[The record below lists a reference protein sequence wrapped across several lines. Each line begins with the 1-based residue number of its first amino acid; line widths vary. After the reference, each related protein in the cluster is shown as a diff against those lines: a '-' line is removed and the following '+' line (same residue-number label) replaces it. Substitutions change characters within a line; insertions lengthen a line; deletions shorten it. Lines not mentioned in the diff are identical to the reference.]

1 MSALTG
7 TQVAPGVWR
16 MRIGAPGAISPQTL
30 RTGPAV
36 TAPMSHADPPAVLT
50 EIDAGSN
57 TRGGWLLSAPLGSG
71 ERVYGLGLQ
80 LGSLQQRGRKKL
92 LRVNSDPTAD
102 LGDSH
107 APVPFLA
114 STAGYALWVDTL
126 RPVTVYLD
134 CARRRGDGTRLYVDA
149 PNCPGV
155 DVYLFAGPS
164 MRDAVARYNLYAGGG
179 CVPPLWGLGV
189 WYRCDWHFDSE
200 HVLALAQ
207 QLRHDRMPCDVI
219 GLEPGW
225 QTRSYSCSHVWS
237 DSFPHPEWLTENLSA
252 MGMRLN
258 LWTHVFTHPDSPL
271 YASLEP
277 LSGDCVVWNGLL
289 PDLTLPEARELLADH
304 LLKAHIGVGVSG
316 YKLDE
321 CDSSDY
327 LVSPWSF
334 PDFSRFPSGLDGEQM
349 HTALGMLLQ
358 QTVMQAFQKANKRTY
373 GLVRSSGALAA
384 PMPFVLYSDLYDHRT
399 FIRGIAS
406 ASTSGLLWTPE
417 VRHAESAEDLIR
429 RIESAVL
436 SPMALI
442 NGWYIQMPPW
452 KQWDTE
458 RNNRRELAPDHEE
471 LTEYCR
477 ELFLLRMRLIPYLHA
492 AFMEYYLTGIPP
504 FRALAFD
511 YPNCPDLAEVDDQ
524 FLIGDRM
531 MAAPVL
537 AGAPER
543 TVAFPPGNWRDYWTG
558 GLIEGG
564 RSISLRAPLGQPLLF
579 VRDGCLLPLAHP
591 VLHAGDPLL
600 YHLTVRR
607 YGQAAEPVTLY
618 EEDHSSWSYLQGAF
632 NTVTLRLG
640 ERNEPLMEREGSCLA
655 MKYRVTRVEIFA

>member
-1 MSALTG
+1 MTALTG
-7 TQVAPGVWR
+7 IMVTPGVWR
-16 MRIGAPGAISPQTL
+16 VRVGDPDTPSPQTL
-30 RTGPAV
+30 RTCSARNPSE
-36 TAPMSHADPPAVLT
+36 APDNPPAILSELT
-50 EIDAGSN
+50 AEPTA
-57 TRGGWLLSAPLGSG
+57 RGGWLLSAPIDAE
-71 ERVYGLGLQ
+71 ERFYGLGLQ
-80 LGSLQQRGRKKL
+80 LGSLQQRGHKKL

-114 STAGYALWVDTL
+114 STQGYALWLDTL

-134 CARRRGDGTRLYVDA
+134 CARRRGDGHRIYLDV
-149 PNCPGV
+149 PNCSGANIYV
-155 DVYLFAGPS
+155 FAGPT
-164 MRDAVARYNLYAGGG
+164 MRDAIARYNLFSGGG

-189 WYRCDWHFDSE
+189 WYRCDWHFDSD

-207 QLRHDRMPCDVI
+207 QLREDRMPCDVI

-237 DSFPHPEWLTENLSA
+237 DKYPHPEWLTENLSA

-258 LWTHVFTHPDSPL
+258 LWTHIFMHPESPL
-271 YASLEP
+271 YAPLEP
-277 LSGDCVVWNGLL
+277 LSGDCEVWGGLL
-289 PDLTLPEARELLADH
+289 PDLTQPEARRLVAQHFLN
-304 LLKAHIGVGVSG
+304 AHIRLGVSG

-327 LVSPWSF
+327 LAKPWSF
-334 PDFSRFPSGLDGEQM
+334 AEFSRFPSGLDGEQM
-349 HTALGMLLQ
+349 HTALGMLFQ
-358 QTVMQAFQKANKRTY
+358 QTVLQAFEQVNRRTY
-373 GLVRSSGALAA
+373 GLVRSSGSLAA
-384 PMPFVLYSDLYDHRT
+384 SMPFVLYSDLYDHRT

-417 VRHAESAEDLIR
+417 VRHAESAEDLVR

-458 RNNRRELAPDHEE
+458 LNNRGELAADHDV

-492 AFMEYYLTGIPP
+492 SFVEYFRTGVPP
-504 FRALAFD
+504 FRALAID
-511 YPNCPDLAEVDDQ
+511 YPDRAELADVDDQ
-524 FLIGDRM
+524 FLIGDRL
-531 MAAPVL
+531 MAAPMV
-537 AGAPER
+537 AGASER
-543 TVAFPPGNWRDYWTG
+543 VVAFPPGCWRDFWSG
-558 GLIEGG
+558 ALFEGG
-564 RSISLRAPLGQPLLF
+564 GAATLHAPLGRPLLF

-600 YHLTVRR
+600 YHLTLRR
-607 YGQAAEPVTLY
+607 YGDDAEPVVLY
-618 EEDHSSWSYLQGAF
+618 EEDHSTWAYLHGAV
-632 NTVTLRLG
+632 NTLTLRLG
-640 ERNEPLMEREGSCLA
+640 AQNEPLMERKGSHPA
-655 MKYRVTRVEIFA
+655 MKYRVTRVEVLA